1 MKIGCFVEKYNF
13 HTREEA
19 GTLKLFKSTAERK
32 GHSFDFIFK
41 KDLDR
46 IAEYDAIFIRAT
58 TDPMNTA
65 YVASRM
71 ADALGKVVI
80 DDPHSIR
87 VCSSKVVLDDLFKQN
102 SIPSPRALLFDG
114 NYDQKNLK
122 RIFDY
127 LGFPVVLKAPY
138 TKFSSHVEKAASE
151 AEFREISA
159 KYLRHATPIVLQE
172 YMPSSF
178 DWRVGVLDNQLLY
191 LCKYYMPK
199 GGWKVKS
206 LVDGKQ
212 QWGKVVPI
220 KRKNAPRKLAE
231 LAIKITRCVGDGLY
245 GLDIKEI
252 GGRFFCIEVNDN
264 PSFYMGQED
273 ARDPDLYEK
282 IIDRLASGR
291 PVKPGTYR
299 LNEPF

>member
-13 HTREEA
+13 HIRVES

-65 YVASRM
+65 YVVSRM
-71 ADALGKVVI
+71 ADAMGKVVI

-138 TKFSSHVEKAASE
+138 TKFSSHVEKADNE

-159 KYLRHATPIVLQE
+159 RYLRHAKPIVLQE

-220 KRKNAPRKLAE
+220 KRKNAPRNLAE

-252 GGRFFCIEVNDN
+252 DGRFFCIEVNDN